1 MTVAKGDELRSPEQA
16 FQPDPRS
23 PMFNRHDISDQYDK
37 IAPYRLEE
45 YVPEDVATQ
54 YEVARNI
61 YLYAYNVYRFYMVAQ
76 HQALVALEYAIK
88 ECIGRDEIQRY
99 GGEINKGRGLA
110 ASLRY
115 VFDKEMVSNADF
127 PVWRNRRRMDAEHKY
142 GYQKFEEMEK
152 KGLESIKLDFDEID
166 YEAHELEYDYLD
178 VLSETMPYFRNL
190 HAHGS
195 SHLHNQVLIT
205 FENVSVIIN
214 KIYHPIA
221 MEQSL

>member
-1 MTVAKGDELRSPEQA
+1 MTVPKGDELRKPEQA

-23 PMFNRHDISDQYDK
+23 PIFNRHDISDQYDK
-37 IAPYRLEE
+37 IAHYKLEE
-45 YVPEDVATQ
+45 YVPEEVAAQ

-61 YLYAYNVYRFYMVAQ
+61 YLYAYNVYRFYIVAQ

-88 ECIGRDEIQRY
+88 ECVGRDEIRIF
-99 GGEINKGRGLA
+99 GREINKGRGLA

-115 VFDKEMVSNADF
+115 IFEKGLVSNADF
-127 PVWRNRRRMDAEHKY
+127 PVWRNRRRIDAEQQYEYEKIA
-142 GYQKFEEMEK
+142 EMEER
-152 KGLESIKLDFDEID
+152 GLESIELDFSEID
-166 YEAHELEYDYLD
+166 YESHELEYDYLE
-178 VLSETMPYFRNL
+178 VLCETMPYFRNL

-214 KIYHPIA
+214 KIFHTETIK
-221 MEQSL
+221 

>member
-1 MTVAKGDELRSPEQA
+1 MTVPKGDELRTPDLA
-16 FQPDPRS
+16 FSPDPRS
-23 PMFNRHDISDQYDK
+23 PMFNRLHISDQYHK
-37 IAPYRLEE
+37 IAPYQLEE
-45 YVPEDVATQ
+45 YVPEEVAAQ

-76 HQALVALEYAIK
+76 HQALVSLEYAIN
-88 ECIGRDEIQRY
+88 ECIGKDAIRRY
-99 GGEINKGRGLA
+99 GREINKGRGLS

-115 VFDKEMVSNADF
+115 LFDKGLISNDDF
-127 PVWRNRRRMDAEHKY
+127 PVWRNRRRMDAEQQY
-142 GYQKFEEMEK
+142 EFQKIAEMED
-152 KGLESIKLDFDEID
+152 KGLESIELDFDKID
-166 YEAHELEYDYLD
+166 YEAHELEYDYLE

-214 KIYHPIA
+214 KIFHPEI
-221 MEQSL
+221 SNK